1 MNTKKLF
8 IANSLIAI
16 LPSCHFNKLKTRLFR
31 WAGVKIGNNCEI
43 FQGCKIE
50 GVGEVIIGDNVFI
63 GMGATIMSNAGS
75 KVIIEDYALVG
86 HYSIIVTGFHPITP
100 EGPRIIGY
108 EGLSSEVKICRG
120 ASLGMR
126 ATLLP
131 GKTLGEMSHAAACSL
146 ITHDVEP
153 YTRVGGVPAQV
164 MKRFIV
170 EK

>member
-1 MNTKKLF
+1 MNTKKLYV
-8 IANSLIAI
+8 ANSLIAI
-16 LPSCHFNKLKTRLFR
+16 LPSSKFNDFKTKLYR
-31 WAGVKIGNNCEI
+31 WAGVVIGENCEI

-50 GVGEVIIGDNVFI
+50 GVGDVIIGNNVFM
-63 GMGATIMSNAGS
+63 GMGATIMCNAGS

-108 EGLSSEVKICRG
+108 EGTSSEVKICRG

-146 ITHDVEP
+146 VTHDVEP
-153 YTRVGGVPAQV
+153 YTRVGGVPAKV
-164 MKRFIV
+164 IKNFL